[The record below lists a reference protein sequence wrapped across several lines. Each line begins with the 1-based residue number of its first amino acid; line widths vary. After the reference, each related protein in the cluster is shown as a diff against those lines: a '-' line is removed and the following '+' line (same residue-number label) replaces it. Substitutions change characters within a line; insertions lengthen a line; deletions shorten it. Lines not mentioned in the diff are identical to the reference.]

1 MLSLQEIKPYY
12 PEHIQSYDR
21 FIIREYLQYKI
32 LEIIFE
38 TPYESKLS
46 FLGGTCLR
54 IVHNSNRFSEDMDF
68 DNFNLSMN
76 DFNAIT
82 EIVKQELERL
92 GYDVEMRNVHKGAYH
107 CYIRFPEL
115 LYNEG
120 LNNHKEEKILIQL
133 DTESHEFD
141 YKPDQPLLNKF
152 DIFTQ
157 INVPPGNLL
166 LAQKFFA
173 VINRKRNKGRDFFDI
188 VFLLGQGQAPNYDY
202 LKAKIGI
209 VNPDDLRSLV
219 LEKCR
224 ELDMEKMAA
233 DVKPFL
239 FNPKDEKK
247 IILFPKYMEQAKLSR

>member
-1 MLSLQEIKPYY
+1 MLSLNQIKTYY
-12 PEHIQSYDR
+12 PEQLHIYER

-38 TPYESKLS
+38 TPFNRKLS

-54 IVHNSNRFSEDMDF
+54 IVHQNSRFSEDLDF
-68 DNFNLSMN
+68 DNFNLSVD

-82 EIVKQELERL
+82 QTVRQELERL
-92 GYDVEMRNVHKGAYH
+92 GYDVEMKNILKGVYH

-120 LNNHKEEKILIQL
+120 LSNHKEEKILIQL
-133 DTESHEFD
+133 DTEAHDFIYQPD
-141 YKPDQPLLNKF
+141 KPIINKF
-152 DIFTQ
+152 DVFTQ
-157 INVPPGNLL
+157 VNVTPIDIL
-166 LAQKFFA
+166 LAQKFYA
-173 VINRKRNKGRDFFDI
+173 LLNRKRNKGRDFFDI
-188 VFLLGQGQAPNYDY
+188 VFLLGKDVKPNFDY

-209 VNPDDLRSLV
+209 EKPGELKSIV
-219 LEKCR
+219 LQKCL
-224 ELDMEKMAA
+224 ELDMKEMVS

-247 IILFPKYMEQAKLSR
+247 ILLFPEFIEQTKLL